1 MALASGE
8 GKSRVVTPGNNPL
21 LGMDAPPL
29 TLLRSVVSPSIKQV
43 TAELI
48 KHSSTPAAVYRLW
61 LECDNGQGPP
71 SLVVKRIEAG
81 WPDDPRGHEREVR
94 FYQRLL
100 PQLDVPH
107 PHIYYAGPGPG
118 SSDHLVIMEDVA
130 HTHRFPSKKH
140 IWTQAEIEQILHAYA
155 QLHASGLNC
164 LPAGEELDWLMDRHE
179 KRLFETAGELPNMIE
194 ALVAQG
200 IWTRMPGFGR
210 LLDRTL
216 RDAEVLASQPVTVL
230 HNDVYPPNCG
240 LPVSGESDAI
250 LVDWD
255 MVSFGLAEMD
265 LAFMFMQP
273 FGGHRQ
279 LDREAALSH
288 YWRRRGEID
297 GQRHSKA
304 ELKAR
309 QWYADA
315 LWALWLIPV
324 AFRMAESPFPP
335 GSSPRIYWDSMFGVL
350 GQRLQLLS
358 HEA

>member
-1 MALASGE
+1 MALAPGE
-8 GKSRVVTPGNNPL
+8 GKSRVITPGKYPL

-29 TLLRSVVSPSIKQV
+29 TFLRSVVSPSIKQV
-43 TAELI
+43 AAELI
-48 KHSSTPAAVYRLW
+48 KHSSTPAVVYRLW
-61 LECDNGQGPP
+61 LECENGQGPP

-94 FYQRLL
+94 FYRRLL
-100 PQLDVPH
+100 PQLDIPH
-107 PHIYYAGPGPG
+107 PHVYYAGPEPG
-118 SSDHLVIMEDVA
+118 SSAHLVMMEDVA
-130 HTHRFPSKKH
+130 HTHHFPSKVH
-140 IWTQAEIEQILHAYA
+140 VWTQTEIEQILHAYA
-155 QLHASGLNC
+155 RLHASGLNC
-164 LPAGEELDWLMDRHE
+164 WPAEEELDWLMDRHE
-179 KRLFETAGELPNMIE
+179 KRLFETAGELPGMVE
-194 ALVAQG
+194 AIVDRG

-210 LLDRTL
+210 LLDRML
-216 RDAEVLASQPVTVL
+216 RDAEVLASHPVTVL

-240 LPVSGESDAI
+240 LPVSGDGNVI
-250 LVDWD
+250 LIDWD
-255 MVSFGLAEMD
+255 MVSYGLAEMD

-273 FGGHRQ
+273 FGGHQQ
-279 LDREAALSH
+279 LDREVALAH
-288 YWRRRGEID
+288 YWRRRQEID
-297 GQRHSKA
+297 GRRRSKA

-350 GQRLQLLS
+350 GRRLQILS